1 MLAAG
6 LAVACRDDAGAQEAY
21 PTRLVRI
28 VVPFP
33 AGGTAD
39 ILPRILADRLS
50 EQWRQPVIVENR
62 AGAGGNIG
70 AEAVAG
76 AAPDGYVLLA
86 SPPGPIAIN
95 DNLYKKLAF
104 QPSKFEPIVVL
115 GTVPNVLVVKPAFPA
130 KTAQELIAH
139 VRANPGAVNFASQGN
154 GSTSHLSA
162 MLFQKLTGTEMRHV
176 PYRGTTPALQDL
188 MGNHVD
194 LFFDNLGSSLPLHSA
209 GNVRILAL
217 GSPSRVPSL
226 PDMPRSPARSDRRRT
241 PAEYRPPSIAPRSCR
256 HDVDRAAALDA
267 GRLIGVDHV
276 DRHAHAHL
284 RAFAEAQEI
293 HMDRIVHHGVE
304 LEVARDHAMF
314 RAVHVEIANGGEE
327 VARIDPLLQLL
338 EVERDADRLLAVAV
352 DHAGHAALA
361 THCPGGPLAG
371 LRTRRRAQFIDG
383 RHGLKSL
390 IV

>member
-1 MLAAG
+1 MLARLTWSTVLSAAMLVAG
-6 LAVACRDDAGAQEAY
+6 LLWPAATHPAGAQEAY
-21 PTRLVRI
+21 PSRLVRI

-104 QPSKFEPIVVL
+104 QPSKFEPVIVL

-130 KTAQELIAH
+130 KTAQDLIAH

-226 PDMPRSPARSDRRRT
+226 PDLPTLHEAGVAGFQSITWFAVMAPPGTPPAL
-241 PAEYRPPSIAPRSCR
+241 AETINKAF
-256 HDVDRAAALDA
+256 AAAL
-267 GRLIGVDHV
+267 RLPEVTEQFVKMGVQPV
-276 DRHAHAHL
+276 GGSVAETAKFIAEE
-284 RAFAEAQEI
+284 RA
-293 HMDRIVHHGVE
+293 
-304 LEVARDHAMF
+304 LW
-314 RAVHVEIANGGEE
+314 
-327 VARIDPLLQLL
+327 
-338 EVERDADRLLAVAV
+338 ADVI
-352 DHAGHAALA
+352 
-361 THCPGGPLAG
+361 
-371 LRTRRRAQFIDG
+371 RTTNI
-383 RHGLKSL
+383 K
-390 IV
+390 IE

>member
-1 MLAAG
+1 MLARLVSSIVFA
-6 LAVACRDDAGAQEAY
+6 AVLLGSAAAQEVY
-21 PTRLVRI
+21 PSRVVRI

-39 ILPRILADRLS
+39 ILPRIVAERLS

-95 DNLYKKLAF
+95 DTLYKKLPF
-104 QPSKFEPIVVL
+104 QPSKFEPVIVL
-115 GTVPNVLVVKPAFPA
+115 GTVPNVLAVKPAFPA

-194 LFFDNLGSSLPLHSA
+194 LFFDNLGSSLPLHTA
-209 GNVRILAL
+209 GNVRILAV
-217 GSPSRVPSL
+217 GSPSRVASL
-226 PDMPRSPARSDRRRT
+226 PDVPTLAEAGVAGFQSITWFAVMAPPGT
-241 PAEYRPPSIAPRSCR
+241 PTALAETINKAF
-256 HDVDRAAALDA
+256 AAALALPEVREHFAKMGVQAVGGSVSETARFIA
-267 GRLIGVDHV
+267 GERERWGEVV
-276 DRHAHAHL
+276 
-284 RAFAEAQEI
+284 RA
-293 HMDRIVHHGVE
+293 
-304 LEVARDHAMF
+304 
-314 RAVHVEIANGGEE
+314 
-327 VARIDPLLQLL
+327 
-338 EVERDADRLLAVAV
+338 AD
-352 DHAGHAALA
+352 
-361 THCPGGPLAG
+361 
-371 LRTRRRAQFIDG
+371 I
-383 RHGLKSL
+383 K
-390 IV
+390 IE